1 MIERVL
7 AFFLFGFALLFL
19 SPVTVEAAQYT
30 NQDVTAY
37 TANAGAK
44 TYHGTYP
51 SSYYTAAVHPQS
63 CGSPTSGTL
72 FPFGSII
79 HTETALHLPGHGYR
93 QTFRVE
99 DMGDVY
105 CGQGLTRQWFDIY
118 FGLKGTTSDQHAI
131 QFGLQKTNYDVY

>member
-1 MIERVL
+1 MVRRGFYCFLISFVL
-7 AFFLFGFALLFL
+7 VFL
-19 SPVTVEAAQYT
+19 SPVAVIAAQY
-30 NQDVTAY
+30 NHQDVTAY
-37 TANAGAK
+37 TAGSGAR

-72 FPFGSII
+72 FPFGTII
-79 HTETALHLPGHGYR
+79 HTDTALYLPGYGER

-105 CGQGLTRQWFDIY
+105 CRQGLTRQWFDIY
-118 FGLKGTTSDQHAI
+118 FGLKGTIADQHAI
-131 QFGLQKTNYDVY
+131 QFGLKKANYDVY